1 MLKNKQSLRSLM
13 SFMVTWSFLIL
24 TVTGIV
30 LYVVPH
36 GRVAYWVHWS
46 MLGMEKEQWGWVHM
60 MFGGVFILTGA
71 LHLYFNWKPFMKYL
85 AGRVQGHL
93 ALKREVLIATGLTLA
108 IFIVSVFNL
117 PPASWVIELN
127 SSIKSTWVTSPE
139 LEPPFGHAEEAS
151 IAGIARRMDL
161 DLDRA
166 LVNLQAADIVFAS
179 KRDSLE
185 KVARANGITP
195 MQVYATIKQ
204 NNLPKDQPPPANAE
218 EIEARFAGTGL
229 GRQTLSELFVTID
242 VDPVDGMARLKH
254 AGIEASEEETAREIA
269 DRYDASPIDLVQI
282 LLLGKSG

>member
-13 SFMVTWSFLIL
+13 SFMVIWSFLIL
-24 TVTGIV
+24 IVTGIV

-71 LHLYFNWKPFMKYL
+71 L
-85 AGRVQGHL
+85 A
-93 ALKREVLIATGLTLA
+93 
-108 IFIVSVFNL
+108 
-117 PPASWVIELN
+117 
-127 SSIKSTWVTSPE
+127 
-139 LEPPFGHAEEAS
+139 
-151 IAGIARRMDL
+151 
-161 DLDRA
+161 
-166 LVNLQAADIVFAS
+166 NLQAADIVFAS

-204 NNLPKDQPPPANAE
+204 NNLPKDQPQPTTAE

-242 VDPVDGMARLKH
+242 IDPVVGMARLKR
-254 AGIEASEEETAREIA
+254 AGIEASEEETVREIA
-269 DRYDASPIDLVQI
+269 DRYDASLIDLVQI

>member
-204 NNLPKDQPPPANAE
+204 NNLPKDQPQPTTAE

-229 GRQTLSELFVTID
+229 GRQTLSELIVTID
-242 VDPVDGMARLKH
+242 VDPVVGMTRLKR
-254 AGIEASEEETAREIA
+254 AGIEASEEETVREIA